1 MNSPLP
7 AETDPP
13 GPVVLLT
20 NATDANQ
27 LDLGDL
33 SDTFNPFM
41 RHFVEVARRGTGEV
55 WISQRNRRVDG
66 ILLYNR
72 TEKVGSIFT
81 RDPEVAEQLF
91 RLKDGVSVFSDFP
104 LGIKADTYH
113 VYAADLT
120 LVPGP
125 HRFRHAVRIA
135 RAPEQAEV
143 SRMLNEMY
151 GPIDTSWL
159 SGTPPLGETCFVVDV
174 GGRLVGAGW
183 VTIVGD
189 QGRLHSLS
197 VRPHYRRAGIGT
209 DLWHAR
215 TEWAARRG
223 ARHVI
228 SEIWEHN
235 VPSIAIARAGGMEP
249 VGRIFLSHRPG
260 PPLGSGDRR
269 PAVGTDLVGHVD

>member
-1 MNSPLP
+1 MNSPSR
-7 AETDPP
+7 AETDPS
-13 GPVVLLT
+13 GPVVRLADT
-20 NATDANQ
+20 VDASQ

-33 SDTFNPFM
+33 SDIFNPFM

-55 WISQRNRRVDG
+55 WVSQRNRRVDG

-81 RDPEVAEQLF
+81 RDPNVAEQLYG
-91 RLKDGVSVFSDFP
+91 LKDGVSVFSDFP
-104 LGIKADTYH
+104 LGAKSDTYQ
-113 VYAADLT
+113 VYAANLI
-120 LVPGP
+120 LGPGP
-125 HRFRHAVRIA
+125 HRFRHVVRIA
-135 RAPEQAEV
+135 RGHEQAEV

-151 GPIDTSWL
+151 GPIDTGWL
-159 SGTPPLGETCFVVDV
+159 SGASPPGETCFVVDV

-223 ARHVI
+223 VRRVI
-228 SEIWEHN
+228 SEIWEQN
-235 VPSIAIARAGGMEP
+235 VPSIAIAKAGGMEP